1 MTHLI
6 IVSVLFLLLT
16 IYVSFRVLQYLPVSR
31 KVFWLL
37 VLLYFVFSQ
46 NFLIHA
52 IIYKAGFLDVTPA
65 WFSLGL
71 SAGQAFC
78 IVLSIL
84 SVVREGLLVLWFS
97 FGRPFF
103 HPVLRNPAQAR
114 NRWLGWMRKL
124 SLTLCLAAAIL
135 TAYGLYNALKIPEVK
150 RVEVLSSRLPAQLNG
165 FTIAQLSD
173 LHISSTSDLGWLNE
187 VVEKTNNLHADM
199 IVITGDMLDGN
210 AMQMQKELAPLN
222 DLHAPYGVFVI
233 TGNHEYYVSFQ
244 SWLDYMRNLS
254 KHTLI
259 LNGGKLIDVKGA
271 KLGLGGVSDE
281 AAKGTDP
288 PGDLPNL
295 AKALASVQG
304 ADYKILL
311 RHRPKT
317 AKEAAKAGFNLQLS
331 GHTHGGQFFP
341 GNLLVAIPNKF
352 SSGLYNVKGMDLY
365 VNSGSSLWGRVPL
378 RIGVESEI
386 TLIVLKS
393 AEPDKTPD
401 KTP

>member
-124 SLTLCLAAAIL
+124 SLTLCLGAAIL

>member
-16 IYVSFRVLQYLPVSR
+16 VYVSFRVLQYLPVSR

-37 VLLYFVFSQ
+37 VLLYFIFSQ

-84 SVVREGLLVLWFS
+84 SVVREGLLILWFS

-103 HPVLRNPAQAR
+103 HPALHSPAQAR
-114 NRWLGWMRKL
+114 NRWLGWMKKL

-150 RVEVLSSRLPAQLNG
+150 RVEVLSSRLPAQLDG

-173 LHISSTSDLGWLNE
+173 LHISSTSDLGWLSE

-222 DLHAPYGVFVI
+222 NLRAPYGVFVI

-244 SWLDYMRNLS
+244 NWLDYMGNIS
-254 KHTLI
+254 KHALI

-317 AKEAAKAGFNLQLS
+317 AKEAAKAGFDLQLS

-386 TLIVLKS
+386 TLIVLKK
-393 AEPDKTPD
+393 AEPDKIAR
-401 KTP
+401 

>member
-393 AEPDKTPD
+393 AEPDKTP
-401 KTP
+401 

>member
-222 DLHAPYGVFVI
+222 NLHAPYGVFVI

-393 AEPDKTPD
+393 AEPDKTP
-401 KTP
+401 